1 MDIKEE
7 QVEELVEYLLDCMD
21 MEELKFFV
29 RNNLT
34 QYYLSDAGI
43 EDFNKA
49 CLATLKDITKGK
61 M

>member
-43 EDFNKA
+43 DDFNKA
-49 CLATLKDITKGK
+49 YARMKEEDN
-61 M
+61 

>member
-7 QVEELVEYLLDCMD
+7 QVEELVQYLLDCMD

-49 CLATLKDITKGK
+49 YARMKEEDN
-61 M
+61 